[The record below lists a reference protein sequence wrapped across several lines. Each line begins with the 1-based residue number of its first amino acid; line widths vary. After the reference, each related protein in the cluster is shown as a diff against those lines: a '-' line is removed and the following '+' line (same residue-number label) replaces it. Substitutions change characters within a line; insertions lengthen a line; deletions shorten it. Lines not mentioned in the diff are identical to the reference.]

1 MSSEGVTSKKSR
13 RVLVGALVVGLAAAT
28 FGLVSAF
35 ADPSSS
41 NGSNNGLPSSTP
53 IKHLVV
59 IFQENESFDHYFG
72 TYPKATNPA
81 GEPQFTAA
89 PGTPSVNG
97 LSNVLLTANPNQVNP
112 RRLDRSEAVTCSQD
126 HGYADEQKAFDNGL
140 MDKFPEWTAG
150 KGCTDKTLVMD
161 YYDGNTVTGLWN
173 YAQHFA
179 LSDNSFD
186 TQFGPSTVGAIN
198 LVSGE
203 THGATPENIAGSV
216 ENGTVI
222 GDPDPILD
230 DCGKGGVQMSGKN
243 IGDLLNAHNIT
254 WGWFQGG
261 FKPTEYKEGKAVCG
275 SSHQNVANATVADYV
290 PHHNPFEYY
299 ASTANPHHLPPTSV
313 AAIGHTD
320 QANHE
325 YDISDF
331 SAALNAGNLPAVSF
345 LKAPAYENGH
355 PSNSD
360 PLDEQRFVA
369 ETINSLENSPEWSST
384 AVVIA
389 YDDSDGWYDHVM
401 PTIDSPSKSPSD
413 GVSGL
418 GECGHVT
425 DPNAPLDRCGFGPRL
440 PLQVISPYAKQ
451 NYVDSTQ
458 TDQTS
463 IIRFVEDNWQ
473 LGRIGGY
480 AKDAAAGT
488 LGNMFDFASGAPQA
502 PKVFL
507 NPETGE
513 VTGISG
519 GDQGGSDGDGGH
531 GHSGPDQGN
540 GDDHGHGKKPYH
552 RAKVDCYV
560 DGGRHSVDLACKVSD
575 GGKGRGAVR
584 FRLVRHGKQYGTSRA
599 ELNGGGTARVTIH
612 SSSELGGS
620 YELIATIDRRSG
632 VSAASR
638 SVVLPGRTKVSLR

>member
-1 MSSEGVTSKKSR
+1 MRSEGVTSKKSR
-13 RVLVGALVVGLAAAT
+13 RLFAGALVVGLAAAA

-41 NGSNNGLPSSTP
+41 NGSDSGLPSSTP
-53 IKHLVV
+53 IKHVVV

-72 TYPKATNPA
+72 TYPRASNPA

-97 LSNVLLTANPNQVNP
+97 LSNVLLTANPNLDNP

-126 HGYADEQKAFDNGL
+126 HGYAHEQEAFDHGL
-140 MDKFPEWTAG
+140 MDEFVQHTAG
-150 KGCTDKTLVMD
+150 GGCTDKTLVMD

-173 YAQHFA
+173 YAQHFS

-203 THGATPENIAGSV
+203 THGATPENISGSV

-230 DCGKGGVQMSGKN
+230 DCGHGGVEMSGKN

-261 FKPTEYKEGKAVCG
+261 FKPTEVKEGKAVCG
-275 SSHQNVANATVADYV
+275 STHQNVANATVTDYV

-299 ASTANPHHLPPTSV
+299 KSTANPHHLPPTSV
-313 AAIGHTD
+313 AMIGHTD

-325 YDISDF
+325 YDIGDF
-331 SAALNAGNLPAVSF
+331 GAALNAGNLPAVSF

-369 ETINSLENSPEWSST
+369 ETINSLEQSPEWSST

-401 PTIDSPSKSPSD
+401 PTIDSPSESPSD
-413 GVSGL
+413 SVSEPGM
-418 GECGHVT
+418 CGHVT
-425 DPNAPLDRCGFGPRL
+425 DSSAPKDRCGFGPRL
-440 PLQVISPYAKQ
+440 PLQMISPYAKQ

-463 IIRFVEDNWQ
+463 IIHFIEDNWQ

-480 AKDAAAGT
+480 ARDAESGTLANMFEFAAG
-488 LGNMFDFASGAPQA
+488 APTA
-502 PKVFL
+502 PRVFID
-507 NPETGE
+507 PETGE
-513 VTGISG
+513 VTGVSG
-519 GDQGGSDGDGGH
+519 GGGEEGEHGH
-531 GHSGPDQGN
+531 GGGDHGHGGG
-540 GDDHGHGKKPYH
+540 GDDHGHGHGHKPPKA
-552 RAKVDCYV
+552 RVSCDV
-560 DGGRHSVDLACKVSD
+560 DGGHRSVELACRVS
-575 GGKGRGAVR
+575 GGGNGRGAVR
-584 FRLVRHGKQYGTSRA
+584 FRLERHGSVYGSSRA
-599 ELNGGGTARVTIH
+599 PIKGSRANATI
-612 SSSELGGS
+612 SSSHELQGS
-620 YELIATIDRRSG
+620 YELVATVDRRAG
-632 VSAASR
+632 VSALSK
-638 SVVLPGRTKVSLR
+638 SVALPGKAKVNLR